1 MMQRRGFLRLAG
13 RSILA
18 ALVLSHFPASVAMAA
33 TSEQVSDFFR
43 AVTMDDPAT
52 VRKLIAAGVNPNQQN
67 PAGGEPALVIAAREG
82 SMRVLQALL
91 EAPGIQVDAPA
102 LNGNTALMMAAFKR
116 NRAAA
121 EALIARG
128 AAVNRAGWTPLHYA
142 AASGDEDIATL
153 LIKRGARLDAASP
166 VKSGSFTPLMMAARE
181 GQPDMAQFLMG
192 QGANPQLA
200 NTEGL
205 TAAQIAERANRADI
219 ASAIREHKTSK

>member
-1 MMQRRGFLRLAG
+1 
-13 RSILA
+13 
-18 ALVLSHFPASVAMAA
+18 
-33 TSEQVSDFFR
+33 
-43 AVTMDDPAT
+43 
-52 VRKLIAAGVNPNQQN
+52 
-67 PAGGEPALVIAAREG
+67 
-82 SMRVLQALL
+82 MRVLQALL

-181 GQPDMAQFLMG
+181 GQPDMAQFLLG